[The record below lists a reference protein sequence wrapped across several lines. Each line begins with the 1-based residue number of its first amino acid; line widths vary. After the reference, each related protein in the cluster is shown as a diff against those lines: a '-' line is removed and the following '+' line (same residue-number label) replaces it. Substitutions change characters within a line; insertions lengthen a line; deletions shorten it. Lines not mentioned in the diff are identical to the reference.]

1 MAKEIKIFQPF
12 KVEKKKEKKK
22 RKNKI
27 ESFLTRPNAE
37 MVIDK
42 KRNRWEKEKKDKR
55 IYIVAVDA

>member
-1 MAKEIKIFQPF
+1 MTKIKIEKDRYTYVFMAKEIKIFQPF

-27 ESFLTRPNAE
+27 ESFLTQPNAE

-42 KRNRWEKEKKDKR
+42 KRNR
-55 IYIVAVDA
+55 